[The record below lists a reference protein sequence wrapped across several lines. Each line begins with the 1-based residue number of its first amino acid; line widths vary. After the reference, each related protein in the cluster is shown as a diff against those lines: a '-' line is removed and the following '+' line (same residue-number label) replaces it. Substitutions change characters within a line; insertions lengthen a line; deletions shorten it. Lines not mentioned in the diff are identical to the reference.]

1 MLIAQISD
9 LHIKRPGRL
18 AYQRVD
24 TAAMLRACVA
34 ELAGLD
40 PRPDLVLIT
49 GDLVDVGS
57 DEEYGH
63 LADILAPLPMPILA
77 VPGNH
82 DGREGFRRAFGEA
95 GHLPERGFLQFAVD
109 RGPLRVVGLD
119 TLDEGRGGGLLC
131 AERLDW
137 LAATLAAAPDR
148 PTLIAMHHPPFATGI
163 AHMDAIGLDGAEAF
177 TAIVAQHPQIEAIV
191 CGHLHRTITAT
202 VGGRRAMT
210 IPSPAHQVALDLTPA
225 GPSAFRMEPPGYCL
239 HAWVG
244 GRLVSHGATIGS
256 FDGPHPFFD
265 AAGRLID

>member
-9 LHIKRPGRL
+9 LHIKPPGRL
-18 AYQRVD
+18 AYEKVD

-34 ELAGLD
+34 ELAALD

-57 DEEYGH
+57 AEEYAH
-63 LADILAPLPMPILA
+63 LTDILAPLPMPIVA

-82 DGREGFRRAFGEA
+82 DGREGFRAAFSEG
-95 GHLPERGFLQFAVD
+95 GHLPATGFLQFAID
-109 RGPLRVVGLD
+109 RGPLRVIGLD

-131 AERLDW
+131 TERLDW
-137 LAATLAAAPDR
+137 LAATLEAAPDR

-177 TAIVAQHPQIEAIV
+177 AAIVARHPQIEAIV
-191 CGHLHRTITAT
+191 CGHLHRSITAT

-239 HAWVG
+239 HAWVD
-244 GRLVSHGATIGS
+244 GRLVSHTATIGT
-256 FDGPHPFFD
+256 FDGPFPFFD
-265 AAGRLID
+265 DDGRLID